1 MATRCKEKAV
11 LVTVYVERPRK
22 RKVSTNHRQHH
33 HHNHYLHHTTK
44 RGVTQVNHGAHGP
57 GNKGYD
63 RRAQLLQYSKHL
75 RESSQ
80 SATTTPLP
88 LRPTSS
94 SNQQPST
101 QIAAFQRKRKQDR
114 APACLGIWKILLPNF
129 FRYLIFSKA
138 RKERKKKKHRGS
150 KSNTL
155 KEAGIY
161 FKTVFN
167 ITKE

>member
-1 MATRCKEKAV
+1 MLTFSVWPGISATRCKEKAV

-22 RKVSTNHRQHH
+22 KKVSTNHHQHH
-33 HHNHYLHHTTK
+33 HHNHYLHQK
-44 RGVTQVNHGAHGP
+44 RGNPSQP
-57 GNKGYD
+57 W
-63 RRAQLLQYSKHL
+63 RAQLLQYSKHL

-80 SATTTPLP
+80 SVTTTPLP

-129 FRYLIFSKA
+129 FRYLICSKA